1 MARFKYV
8 AKDMSGKVHKDTVEA
23 ASENALTQQLR
34 EENLYLVEAK
44 DLNGAK
50 KHKKLKAK
58 QLAAFCR
65 ELSTLLASGVT
76 LVRALDI
83 ISEQEGMNKD
93 ERDIYKDVLQDLK
106 RGISLSD
113 AMESKE
119 CFPDLMIGMI
129 RSGEGSG
136 NLDLVTQR
144 LSIQYEKD
152 YKLTQQVKS
161 AMTYPCIL
169 LVLCVAIVILIVTF
183 ILPQFQSL
191 FDQMESLPMITN
203 ILIAVSNFLVQKWY
217 IALLAVAVIVALI
230 RIIVGIPSVRRG
242 VDWLKVHMWGF
253 GKLFKVV
260 YTARFA
266 RTLSSLYSSG
276 MPLVSAVGVAAK
288 TIGNGYVESQFDE
301 VITMVRGGVPLSQGL
316 REVDGLLKKL
326 SSTILVG
333 EESGRLDV
341 MLDSIAETLE
351 SDAEQATK
359 RMVTLLEPILII
371 FMALIVGCIMIGGYA
386 SNLSVLLSN
395 RKCVITKEEL
405 TGERYCYCF
414 TGRMY
419 FGCKWKSRT
428 KTKNQQDRHDP
439 DRSSHR
445 PF

>member
-8 AKDMSGKVHKDTVEA
+8 AKDMSGKVHKGTVEA

-58 QLAAFCR
+58 QLSAFCR

-83 ISEQEGMNKD
+83 ISEQEGINKD

-119 CFPDLMIGMI
+119 CFPELMIGMI

-144 LSIQYEKD
+144 LSVQYEKD

-169 LVLCVAIVILIVTF
+169 LVLCVVIVILIVTF

-301 VITMVRGGVPLSQGL
+301 VITMVRSGVPLSQGL

-371 FMALIVGCIMIGGYA
+371 FMALIVGCIMIGVMLPIYQSYSA
-386 SNLSVLLSN
+386 IENA
-395 RKCVITKEEL
+395 
-405 TGERYCYCF
+405 
-414 TGRMY
+414 
-419 FGCKWKSRT
+419 
-428 KTKNQQDRHDP
+428 
-439 DRSSHR
+439 
-445 PF
+445 

>member
-8 AKDMSGKVHKDTVEA
+8 AKDMSGKVHKGTVEA

-83 ISEQEGMNKD
+83 ISEQEGINKD

-169 LVLCVAIVILIVTF
+169 LVLCVVIVILIVTF

-217 IALLAVAVIVALI
+217 IALLTVAVIVALI

-301 VITMVRGGVPLSQGL
+301 VITMVRSGVPLSQGL

-351 SDAEQATK
+351 ADAEQATK

-371 FMALIVGCIMIGGYA
+371 FMALIVGCIMIGVMLPIYQSYSA
-386 SNLSVLLSN
+386 IENA
-395 RKCVITKEEL
+395 
-405 TGERYCYCF
+405 
-414 TGRMY
+414 
-419 FGCKWKSRT
+419 
-428 KTKNQQDRHDP
+428 
-439 DRSSHR
+439 
-445 PF
+445 

>member
-1 MARFKYV
+1 MARFRYV
-8 AKDMSGKVHKDTVEA
+8 AKDMKGKRHKGTLEA
-23 ASENALTQQLR
+23 TAENVLQQQLR
-34 EENLYLVEAK
+34 EEGLFLISAKNLTDTHGYQ
-44 DLNGAK
+44 
-50 KHKKLKAK
+50 KLKAK
-58 QLAAFCR
+58 QLAVFCR
-65 ELSTLLASGVT
+65 ELSTLLASGVS

-83 ISEQEGMNKD
+83 ISNQEGIPD
-93 ERDIYKDVLQDLK
+93 SEREVYQDVLQDLK
-106 RGISLSD
+106 KGILLSE
-113 AMESKE
+113 AMESKK
-119 CFPDLMIGMI
+119 CFPELMIGML

-136 NLDLVTQR
+136 NIDQVTGR
-144 LSIQYEKD
+144 LATQYEKD

-217 IALLAVAVIVALI
+217 IALLAVAVIIALI

-371 FMALIVGCIMIGGYA
+371 FMALIVGCIMIGVMLPIYQSYSA
-386 SNLSVLLSN
+386 IENA
-395 RKCVITKEEL
+395 
-405 TGERYCYCF
+405 
-414 TGRMY
+414 
-419 FGCKWKSRT
+419 
-428 KTKNQQDRHDP
+428 
-439 DRSSHR
+439 
-445 PF
+445 

>member
-8 AKDMSGKVHKDTVEA
+8 AKDMSGKVHKGTVEA

-169 LVLCVAIVILIVTF
+169 LVLCVVIVILIVTF

-351 SDAEQATK
+351 ADAEQATK

-371 FMALIVGCIMIGGYA
+371 FMALIVGCIMIGVMLPIYQSYSA
-386 SNLSVLLSN
+386 IENA
-395 RKCVITKEEL
+395 
-405 TGERYCYCF
+405 
-414 TGRMY
+414 
-419 FGCKWKSRT
+419 
-428 KTKNQQDRHDP
+428 
-439 DRSSHR
+439 
-445 PF
+445 

>member
-8 AKDMSGKVHKDTVEA
+8 AKDMSGKVHKGTVEA

-76 LVRALDI
+76 LVRTLDI

-152 YKLTQQVKS
+152 YKLTRQVKS
-161 AMTYPCIL
+161 AMIYPCIL

-217 IALLAVAVIVALI
+217 IALLAVAVIIALI

-371 FMALIVGCIMIGGYA
+371 FMALIVGCIMIGVMLPIYQSYSA
-386 SNLSVLLSN
+386 IENA
-395 RKCVITKEEL
+395 
-405 TGERYCYCF
+405 
-414 TGRMY
+414 
-419 FGCKWKSRT
+419 
-428 KTKNQQDRHDP
+428 
-439 DRSSHR
+439 
-445 PF
+445 

>member
-8 AKDMSGKVHKDTVEA
+8 AKDMSGKVHKGTVEA

-65 ELSTLLASGVT
+65 ELSALLASGVT

-276 MPLVSAVGVAAK
+276 MPLVLAVGVAAK

-301 VITMVRGGVPLSQGL
+301 VITMVRSGVPLSQGL

-351 SDAEQATK
+351 ADAEQATK

-371 FMALIVGCIMIGGYA
+371 FMALIVGCIMIGVMLPIYQSYSA
-386 SNLSVLLSN
+386 IENA
-395 RKCVITKEEL
+395 
-405 TGERYCYCF
+405 
-414 TGRMY
+414 
-419 FGCKWKSRT
+419 
-428 KTKNQQDRHDP
+428 
-439 DRSSHR
+439 
-445 PF
+445 

>member
-8 AKDMSGKVHKDTVEA
+8 AKDMSGKVHKGTVEA

-144 LSIQYEKD
+144 LSVQYEKD

-169 LVLCVAIVILIVTF
+169 LVLCVVIVILIVTF

-301 VITMVRGGVPLSQGL
+301 VVTMVRGGVPLSQGL
-316 REVDGLLKKL
+316 REVDGLMKKL

-351 SDAEQATK
+351 ADAEQATK

-371 FMALIVGCIMIGGYA
+371 FMALIVGCIMIGVMLPIYQSYSA
-386 SNLSVLLSN
+386 IENA
-395 RKCVITKEEL
+395 
-405 TGERYCYCF
+405 
-414 TGRMY
+414 
-419 FGCKWKSRT
+419 
-428 KTKNQQDRHDP
+428 
-439 DRSSHR
+439 
-445 PF
+445 

>member
-8 AKDMSGKVHKDTVEA
+8 AKDMSGKVHKGTVEA

-34 EENLYLVEAK
+34 EEHLYLVEAK

-169 LVLCVAIVILIVTF
+169 LVLCVVIVILIVTF

-217 IALLAVAVIVALI
+217 IALLTVAVIVALI
-230 RIIVGIPSVRRG
+230 RIIVGIPAVRRG
-242 VDWLKVHMWGF
+242 VDWMKVHMWGF

-301 VITMVRGGVPLSQGL
+301 VIIMVRSGVPLSQGL

-351 SDAEQATK
+351 ADAEQATK

-371 FMALIVGCIMIGGYA
+371 FMALIVGCIMIGVMLPIYQSYSA
-386 SNLSVLLSN
+386 IENA
-395 RKCVITKEEL
+395 
-405 TGERYCYCF
+405 
-414 TGRMY
+414 
-419 FGCKWKSRT
+419 
-428 KTKNQQDRHDP
+428 
-439 DRSSHR
+439 
-445 PF
+445 

>member
-8 AKDMSGKVHKDTVEA
+8 AKDMSGKVHKGTVEA

-50 KHKKLKAK
+50 KQKKLKAK

-217 IALLAVAVIVALI
+217 IALLAVAVIIALI

-242 VDWLKVHMWGF
+242 VDWMKVHMWGF

-351 SDAEQATK
+351 ADAEQATK

-371 FMALIVGCIMIGGYA
+371 FMALIVGCIMIGVMLPIYQSYSA
-386 SNLSVLLSN
+386 IENA
-395 RKCVITKEEL
+395 
-405 TGERYCYCF
+405 
-414 TGRMY
+414 
-419 FGCKWKSRT
+419 
-428 KTKNQQDRHDP
+428 
-439 DRSSHR
+439 
-445 PF
+445 

>member
-8 AKDMSGKVHKDTVEA
+8 AKDMSGKIHKGTVEA

-83 ISEQEGMNKD
+83 ISEQEGINKD

-119 CFPDLMIGMI
+119 CFPNLMIGMI

-169 LVLCVAIVILIVTF
+169 LVLCVVIVILIVTF

-217 IALLAVAVIVALI
+217 IALLIVAVIVALI
-230 RIIVGIPSVRRG
+230 RIIVGIPSVRRS
-242 VDWLKVHMWGF
+242 VDWMKVHMWGF

-351 SDAEQATK
+351 ADAEQATK

-371 FMALIVGCIMIGGYA
+371 FMALIVGCIMIGVMLPIYQSYSA
-386 SNLSVLLSN
+386 IENA
-395 RKCVITKEEL
+395 
-405 TGERYCYCF
+405 
-414 TGRMY
+414 
-419 FGCKWKSRT
+419 
-428 KTKNQQDRHDP
+428 
-439 DRSSHR
+439 
-445 PF
+445 

>member
-8 AKDMSGKVHKDTVEA
+8 AKDMSGKVHKGTVEA
-23 ASENALTQQLR
+23 VSENALTQQLR

-58 QLAAFCR
+58 QLVAFCR

-276 MPLVSAVGVAAK
+276 MPLISAVGVAAK

-351 SDAEQATK
+351 ADAEQATK

-371 FMALIVGCIMIGGYA
+371 FMALIVGCIMIGVMLPIYQSYSA
-386 SNLSVLLSN
+386 IENA
-395 RKCVITKEEL
+395 
-405 TGERYCYCF
+405 
-414 TGRMY
+414 
-419 FGCKWKSRT
+419 
-428 KTKNQQDRHDP
+428 
-439 DRSSHR
+439 
-445 PF
+445 

>member
-8 AKDMSGKVHKDTVEA
+8 AKDMSGKVHKGTVEA

-83 ISEQEGMNKD
+83 ISEQEGINKD

-119 CFPDLMIGMI
+119 CFPELMIGMI

-144 LSIQYEKD
+144 LSVQYEKD

-169 LVLCVAIVILIVTF
+169 LVLCVVIVILIVTF

-217 IALLAVAVIVALI
+217 IALLAAAVIVALI
-230 RIIVGIPSVRRG
+230 RIIVGIPAVRRG
-242 VDWLKVHMWGF
+242 VDWMKVHMWGF

-301 VITMVRGGVPLSQGL
+301 VVTMVRGGVPLSQGL
-316 REVDGLLKKL
+316 REVDGLMKKL

-351 SDAEQATK
+351 ADAEQATK

-371 FMALIVGCIMIGGYA
+371 FMALIVGCIMIGVMLPIYQSYSA
-386 SNLSVLLSN
+386 IENA
-395 RKCVITKEEL
+395 
-405 TGERYCYCF
+405 
-414 TGRMY
+414 
-419 FGCKWKSRT
+419 
-428 KTKNQQDRHDP
+428 
-439 DRSSHR
+439 
-445 PF
+445 

>member
-8 AKDMSGKVHKDTVEA
+8 AKDMSGKVHKGTVEA

-83 ISEQEGMNKD
+83 ISEQEGINKD

-119 CFPDLMIGMI
+119 CFPELMIGMI

-144 LSIQYEKD
+144 LSVQYEKD

-169 LVLCVAIVILIVTF
+169 LVLCVVIVILIVTF

-191 FDQMESLPMITN
+191 FDQMESLPMIPN

-230 RIIVGIPSVRRG
+230 RIIVGIPAVRRG
-242 VDWLKVHMWGF
+242 VDWMKVHMWGF

-301 VITMVRGGVPLSQGL
+301 VVTMVRGGVPLSQGL
-316 REVDGLLKKL
+316 REVDGLQKKL

-351 SDAEQATK
+351 ADAEQATK

-371 FMALIVGCIMIGGYA
+371 FMALIVGCIMIGVMLPIYQSYSA
-386 SNLSVLLSN
+386 IENA
-395 RKCVITKEEL
+395 
-405 TGERYCYCF
+405 
-414 TGRMY
+414 
-419 FGCKWKSRT
+419 
-428 KTKNQQDRHDP
+428 
-439 DRSSHR
+439 
-445 PF
+445 

>member
-8 AKDMSGKVHKDTVEA
+8 AKDMSGKVHKGTVEA

-152 YKLTQQVKS
+152 YKLTRQVKS
-161 AMTYPCIL
+161 AMIYPCIL

-217 IALLAVAVIVALI
+217 IALLAVAVIIALI

-333 EESGRLDV
+333 EESGCDAGFHCRDIGIGCRTGYKADGHASGANLDYIYGADRRLYYDW
-341 MLDSIAETLE
+341 S
-351 SDAEQATK
+351 
-359 RMVTLLEPILII
+359 
-371 FMALIVGCIMIGGYA
+371 YA
-386 SNLSVLLSN
+386 SNLSVLLN
-395 RKCVITKEEL
+395 DRKCVITKEEL

-439 DRSSHR
+439 DRSSYR

>member
-8 AKDMSGKVHKDTVEA
+8 AKDMSGKVHKGTVEA

-50 KHKKLKAK
+50 KYKKLKAK

-169 LVLCVAIVILIVTF
+169 LVLCVVIVILIVTF

-191 FDQMESLPMITN
+191 FEQMESLPMITN

-217 IALLAVAVIVALI
+217 IALLIVAVIVALI

-371 FMALIVGCIMIGGYA
+371 FMALIVGCIMIGVMLPIYQSYSA
-386 SNLSVLLSN
+386 IENA
-395 RKCVITKEEL
+395 
-405 TGERYCYCF
+405 
-414 TGRMY
+414 
-419 FGCKWKSRT
+419 
-428 KTKNQQDRHDP
+428 
-439 DRSSHR
+439 
-445 PF
+445 

>member
-8 AKDMSGKVHKDTVEA
+8 AKDMSGKIHKGTVEA

-144 LSIQYEKD
+144 LSVQYEKD

-169 LVLCVAIVILIVTF
+169 LVLCVVIVILIVTF

-217 IALLAVAVIVALI
+217 IALLIVAVIVALI
-230 RIIVGIPSVRRG
+230 RIIVGIPSVRRS
-242 VDWLKVHMWGF
+242 VDWMKVHMWGF

-351 SDAEQATK
+351 ADAEQATK

-371 FMALIVGCIMIGGYA
+371 FMALIVGCIMIGVMLPIYQSYSA
-386 SNLSVLLSN
+386 IENA
-395 RKCVITKEEL
+395 
-405 TGERYCYCF
+405 
-414 TGRMY
+414 
-419 FGCKWKSRT
+419 
-428 KTKNQQDRHDP
+428 
-439 DRSSHR
+439 
-445 PF
+445 

>member
-8 AKDMSGKVHKDTVEA
+8 AKDMSGKVHKGTVEA

-65 ELSTLLASGVT
+65 ELSALLASGVT

-169 LVLCVAIVILIVTF
+169 LVLCVVIVILIVTF

-217 IALLAVAVIVALI
+217 IALLTVAVIVALI
-230 RIIVGIPSVRRG
+230 RIIVGIPAVRRG
-242 VDWLKVHMWGF
+242 VDWMKVHMWGF

-301 VITMVRGGVPLSQGL
+301 VITMVRGGVPLSRGL

-351 SDAEQATK
+351 ADAEQATK

-371 FMALIVGCIMIGGYA
+371 FMALIVGCIMIGVMLPIYQSYSA
-386 SNLSVLLSN
+386 IENA
-395 RKCVITKEEL
+395 
-405 TGERYCYCF
+405 
-414 TGRMY
+414 
-419 FGCKWKSRT
+419 
-428 KTKNQQDRHDP
+428 
-439 DRSSHR
+439 
-445 PF
+445 

>member
-8 AKDMSGKVHKDTVEA
+8 AKDMSGKVHKGTVEA

-83 ISEQEGMNKD
+83 ISEQEGINKD
-93 ERDIYKDVLQDLK
+93 ERNIYKDVLQDLK

-144 LSIQYEKD
+144 LSVQYEKD

-169 LVLCVAIVILIVTF
+169 LVLCVVIVILIVTF

-230 RIIVGIPSVRRG
+230 RIIVGIPAVRRG
-242 VDWLKVHMWGF
+242 VDWMKVHMWGF

-316 REVDGLLKKL
+316 REVDGLMKKL

-351 SDAEQATK
+351 ADAEQATK

-371 FMALIVGCIMIGGYA
+371 FMALIVGCIMIGVMLPIYQSYSA
-386 SNLSVLLSN
+386 IENA
-395 RKCVITKEEL
+395 
-405 TGERYCYCF
+405 
-414 TGRMY
+414 
-419 FGCKWKSRT
+419 
-428 KTKNQQDRHDP
+428 
-439 DRSSHR
+439 
-445 PF
+445 

>member
-1 MARFKYV
+1 M
-8 AKDMSGKVHKDTVEA
+8 EA

-34 EENLYLVEAK
+34 EKNLYLVEAK

-144 LSIQYEKD
+144 LSVQYEKD

-169 LVLCVAIVILIVTF
+169 LVLCVAIVILIMTF

-217 IALLAVAVIVALI
+217 IALLAVAVIIALI

-301 VITMVRGGVPLSQGL
+301 VITMARSGVPLSQGL
-316 REVDGLLKKL
+316 REVDVLLKKL

-371 FMALIVGCIMIGGYA
+371 FMALIVGCIMIGVMLPIYQSYSA
-386 SNLSVLLSN
+386 IENA
-395 RKCVITKEEL
+395 
-405 TGERYCYCF
+405 
-414 TGRMY
+414 
-419 FGCKWKSRT
+419 
-428 KTKNQQDRHDP
+428 
-439 DRSSHR
+439 
-445 PF
+445 

>member
-169 LVLCVAIVILIVTF
+169 LVLCVVIVILIVTF

-217 IALLAVAVIVALI
+217 IALLIVAVIVALI
-230 RIIVGIPSVRRG
+230 RIIVGIPSVRRS
-242 VDWLKVHMWGF
+242 VDWMKVHMWGF

-351 SDAEQATK
+351 ADAEQATK

-371 FMALIVGCIMIGGYA
+371 FMALIVGCIMIGVMLPIYQSYSA
-386 SNLSVLLSN
+386 IENA
-395 RKCVITKEEL
+395 
-405 TGERYCYCF
+405 
-414 TGRMY
+414 
-419 FGCKWKSRT
+419 
-428 KTKNQQDRHDP
+428 
-439 DRSSHR
+439 
-445 PF
+445 